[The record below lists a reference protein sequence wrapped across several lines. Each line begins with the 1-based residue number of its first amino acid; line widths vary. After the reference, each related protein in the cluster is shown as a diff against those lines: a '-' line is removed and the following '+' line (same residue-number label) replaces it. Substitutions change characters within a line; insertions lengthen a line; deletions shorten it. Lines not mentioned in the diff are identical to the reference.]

1 MKLREFLQNHRYPV
15 LLARDRHRRLGGAGN
30 VVRNVVSMGGTV
42 ALFATVGSDAAGE
55 WFRNTAPKLEWTLSG

>member
-1 MKLREFLQNHRYPV
+1 MTRV

-42 ALFATVGSDAAGE
+42 TLVCHNRFGDAAGE
-55 WFRNTAPKLEWTLSG
+55 WFRKHCAEIGVGTFWL